1 MWMLFTCVAQL
12 PASAKCPIL
21 LDKSRHITSL
31 FVRNSHKRV
40 MHDGVKSTL
49 AELRSKA
56 WIVQGGQ
63 LVRKLLYECVV
74 CRRPYKAPPP
84 PPLPELRVKEE
95 PPFTYVGVDLVGPLY
110 VKSLYVTVLSE
121 MFGSALTHAASLE
134 PSIWILHQI

>member
-1 MWMLFTCVAQL
+1 
-12 PASAKCPIL
+12 
-21 LDKSRHITSL
+21 
-31 FVRNSHKRV
+31 
-40 MHDGVKSTL
+40 MHDDVESTL
-49 AELRSKA
+49 AELRSKV

-63 LVRKLLYECVV
+63 LVRKLLYECVL

-95 PPFTYVGVDLVGPLY
+95 PPFTYVGVDLVAPLY

-121 MFGSALTHAASLE
+121 MFGSALTRAASLE